1 MSTNNLVP
9 DDTETLTTDVIVIG
23 AGPVGGN
30 AAQYATEDSDLE
42 AVIVEEE
49 LLGGECSYYACIPS
63 KTMLRPIEL
72 GAASQHM
79 DGLEGATVERRAL
92 LT

>member
-9 DDTETLTTDVIVIG
+9 DNAETVTTDVIVIG
-23 AGPVGGN
+23 GGPVGEN
-30 AAQYATEDSDLE
+30 AAQYTTEDSDLE

-63 KTMLRPIEL
+63 KAMLRPSNSSTRI
-72 GAASQHM
+72 S
-79 DGLEGATVERRAL
+79 T
-92 LT
+92 